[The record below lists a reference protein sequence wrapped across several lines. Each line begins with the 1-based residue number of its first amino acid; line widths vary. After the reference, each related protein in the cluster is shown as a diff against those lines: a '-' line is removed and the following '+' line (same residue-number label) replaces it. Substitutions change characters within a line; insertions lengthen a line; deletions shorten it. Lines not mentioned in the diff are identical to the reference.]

1 MKLVIASDLHGAA
14 PAVRALAARIEA
26 EAPDR
31 VLLLGDLLYHGPR
44 NDLPEGYAPRE
55 VAAVL
60 NGMAARI
67 TAVRGNCDWASPL
80 PAVRLL
86 HLEGTRVLMLHGDQH
101 GVKGGLAGL
110 QRLAAEQRAD
120 VVLYGHTHAASC
132 TYLDGVYFLNPGSP
146 TSPRAGRAG
155 YAYLD
160 LVPAGIV
167 PVLVPL
173 P

>member
-1 MKLVIASDLHGAA
+1 MRILIVSDTHRNF
-14 PAVRALAARIEA
+14 RALSEILERHPES
-26 EAPDR
+26 R
-31 VLLLGDLLYHGPR
+31 MLLFLGDGLRELEDAALLYP
-44 NDLPEGYAPRE
+44 DKQL
-55 VAAVL
+55 
-60 NGMAARI
+60 I
-67 TAVRGNCDWASPL
+67 AVRGNCDWASPL